1 MAALNPHNPK
11 IQGLIEDI
19 DTLLESGLSQSAS
32 AWKKNA
38 QNSEQLLKRVRNFL
52 TSQSQQELETKTSNK
67 SQGPEEKQQQGQMAA
82 MLAELAQPWQEEIK
96 QLQQQRQELVQEI
109 RELER
114 QRQYN
119 YSLAQQYSKQQQ
131 IISEFTEAL
140 LGPVQDRIV
149 DYLES
154 IANFQQQKDASN
166 FSTEVAK
173 QDETEAI
180 FPYRRVDR
188 RGSTHEEIEPRKKIF
203 KDALAGK
210 EENKFTNNSQNLE
223 KFPLGENVGHKLP
236 PEGEIFPY
244 PGYEWFDDIPS
255 REHKEELETT
265 PKELL
270 EELAV
275 LPEEVAESLL
285 TSNQEEE
292 DIKEN
297 TDEEVD
303 YSDLNGTLLQL
314 EQEETDVGLAP
325 VEKEREVESNSNFE
339 ELDGEAERDD
349 VADGSEDRAIAPG
362 TNTVVSGEMQL
373 KQTET
378 TPENLEELS
387 ELFGELSQ
395 KEEQLEEKQEVK
407 SKTKKEQ
414 QEEELS
420 RKAQTEKTTKEK
432 TVTTKETQKKSA
444 IAKVEKEPFV
454 AASADENL
462 LPTETVIEQ
471 KNLELLI
478 NETTIE
484 QLETDLALLEEVN
497 GEDKDNYLED
507 DYEWENTVI
516 QTYGD
521 ENGELEASFPREFIG
536 KVEEEENE
544 TPFILE
550 VSSEEEE
557 DVASLEDFLANISDF
572 SKQKNSEDAGEE
584 EQISFEASEERTLE
598 DILASLTLGEEI
610 PGSDEDN
617 YEEESLME
625 FLEEKMSPSSKE
637 DN

>member
-19 DTLLESGLSQSAS
+19 DTLLESGLSQSTS
-32 AWKKNA
+32 TWKKNA

-52 TSQSQQELETKTSNK
+52 TSQSQQELETKTSST
-67 SQGPEEKQQQGQMAA
+67 SQGPEEKQQQAQMAA

-149 DYLES
+149 YYLES

-166 FSTEVAK
+166 FSPEVSK

-180 FPYRRVDR
+180 FPSRRVER
-188 RGSTHEEIEPRKKIF
+188 RGATQEEIEQKRKIF
-203 KDALAGK
+203 QDAFAAK
-210 EENKFTNNSQNLE
+210 EENKPTSSSEKNLG
-223 KFPLGENVGHKLP
+223 PKLP

-244 PGYEWFDDIPS
+244 PGYEWFDDLPS
-255 REHKEELETT
+255 REQKEELETT
-265 PKELL
+265 PEELL
-270 EELAV
+270 ENLAV
-275 LPEEVAESLL
+275 LPEEVAESL
-285 TSNQEEE
+285 NKEE
-292 DIKEN
+292 EN

-303 YSDLNGTLLQL
+303 YSELNGTLLQL
-314 EQEETDVGLAP
+314 EQEETDVGLEP
-325 VEKEREVESNSNFE
+325 VEKEPEVESNSNFE
-339 ELDGEAERDD
+339 ELDSEAE
-349 VADGSEDRAIAPG
+349 SEDR
-362 TNTVVSGEMQL
+362 TNTVVSGEIQL

-395 KEEQLEEKQEVK
+395 KEEKQEVK
-407 SKTKKEQ
+407 SQTKKE
-414 QEEELS
+414 EEELS
-420 RKAQTEKTTKEK
+420 RKAKTEKTT
-432 TVTTKETQKKSA
+432 ETNKKSA

-471 KNLELLI
+471 KDLELLI

-497 GEDKDNYLED
+497 GEDKDNYLEE

-521 ENGELEASFPREFIG
+521 ENEELEASFPREFLG
-536 KVEEEENE
+536 KIEEEENE
-544 TPFILE
+544 TPFVLE

-557 DVASLEDFLANISDF
+557 DVASLEDFLAQISDF
-572 SKQKNSEDAGEE
+572 SKQTNSEDADEE
-584 EQISFEASEERTLE
+584 ISVEPSQERTLE
-598 DILASLTLGEEI
+598 DILASLTLETS
-610 PGSDEDN
+610 GSDEDDD
-617 YEEESLME
+617 EEESLME